1 MNNYG
6 DAFTEVYEI
15 ISYLNDEEYN
25 KIPKEVVNA
34 IYENRNK
41 EYEYWLDESIPLEE
55 QEMLP
60 ETKAILFNLFRDY
73 LAYPWQREKIIKMQ
87 REERLRKEEIKREK
101 YNSDNLFKNQ
111 SNKNKKQS
119 YIENEKENNLV
130 DSNKENFIQK
140 IINKLRKFVS

>member
-25 KIPKEVVNA
+25 KIPKEVVDA

-41 EYEYWLDESIPLEE
+41 EYEYWLDESIPLED

-73 LAYPWQREKIIKMQ
+73 LSYPWQKEKIIKMQ
-87 REERLRKEEIKREK
+87 REERLRKEEIKRKK
-101 YNSDNLFKNQ
+101 YNSDNIFKNQ

-119 YIENEKENNLV
+119 YIENEKEKNLV

-140 IINKLRKFVS
+140 IINKLRKFL

>member
-25 KIPKEVVNA
+25 KIPKEVVDA

-41 EYEYWLDESIPLEE
+41 EYEYWLDEIIPLED

-73 LAYPWQREKIIKMQ
+73 LSYPWQKEKIIKMQ
-87 REERLRKEEIKREK
+87 REERLRKEEIKRKK
-101 YNSDNLFKNQ
+101 YNSDNIFKNQ

-119 YIENEKENNLV
+119 YIENEKEKNLV

-140 IINKLRKFVS
+140 IINKLRKFLL

>member
-25 KIPKEVVNA
+25 KIPKEVVDA

-41 EYEYWLDESIPLEE
+41 EYEYWLDESIPLED

-73 LAYPWQREKIIKMQ
+73 LSYPWQKEKIIKMQ
-87 REERLRKEEIKREK
+87 REERLRKEEIKRKK
-101 YNSDNLFKNQ
+101 YN
-111 SNKNKKQS
+111 
-119 YIENEKENNLV
+119 
-130 DSNKENFIQK
+130 
-140 IINKLRKFVS
+140 

>member
-25 KIPKEVVNA
+25 KIPKEVVDA

-41 EYEYWLDESIPLEE
+41 EYEYWLDESIPLED

-73 LAYPWQREKIIKMQ
+73 LSYPWQKEKIIKMQ
-87 REERLRKEEIKREK
+87 REERLRKEEIKRKK
-101 YNSDNLFKNQ
+101 YNSDNIFKNQ

-119 YIENEKENNLV
+119 YIENEKEKNLV

-140 IINKLRKFVS
+140 IINKLRKFLL

>member
-25 KIPKEVVNA
+25 KIPKEVVDA

-41 EYEYWLDESIPLEE
+41 EYEYWLDESIPLED

-73 LAYPWQREKIIKMQ
+73 LSYPWQKEKIIKMQ
-87 REERLRKEEIKREK
+87 REERLRKEEIKRKK
-101 YNSDNLFKNQ
+101 YNSDNIFKNQ

-119 YIENEKENNLV
+119 YIENEKEKNLL
-130 DSNKENFIQK
+130 DSITENFIQK
-140 IINKLRKFVS
+140 ILTKLRNFLL

>member
-25 KIPKEVVNA
+25 KIPKEVVDA

-41 EYEYWLDESIPLEE
+41 EYEYWLDESIPLED

-73 LAYPWQREKIIKMQ
+73 LSYPWQKEKIIKMQ
-87 REERLRKEEIKREK
+87 REERIRKEEIKRKK
-101 YNSDNLFKNQ
+101 YNSDNIFKNQ

-119 YIENEKENNLV
+119 YIENEKEKNLV

-140 IINKLRKFVS
+140 IINKLRKFLL